1 MQKLIF
7 LFTASVSLGC
17 ASLAAESDEHAVLA
31 VSADEIRQNPQVLE
45 GQRAI
50 STGQPDEAMLKAARA
65 AGFKAV
71 IDLRTASEERGFDEA
86 GAAEALGL
94 AYINL
99 PIADG
104 ADITYENAA
113 KLSEI
118 MDAADGPMLL
128 HCVSGNRVG
137 ALVALQAA
145 MAGASDEDAL
155 AAGKAAGL
163 TRLEPAVVQR
173 LRQE

>member
-1 MQKLIF
+1 MRKLLA
-7 LFTASVSLGC
+7 LFIASVAL
-17 ASLAAESDEHAVLA
+17 ASASRAAEPDGYAVQA
-31 VSADEIRQNPQVLE
+31 ISADEIRQNPQVLE
-45 GQRAI
+45 GQWAI
-50 STGQPDEAMLKAARA
+50 ATGQPDVAMLKAARE
-65 AGFKAV
+65 AGYETI

-94 AYINL
+94 AYVNL

-113 KLSEI
+113 KLSQI
-118 MDAADGPMLL
+118 MDAVDGPMLL

-145 MAGASDEDAL
+145 MAGASEEDAL